1 MTLMTYRHGPSVA
14 SLAPATPALSAG
26 PAESAVP
33 AGLEPADTSALDR
46 RGAVSAPPAN
56 GRLGILV
63 VIGVIGGILS
73 GLFAI
78 GGGILM
84 IPLLAGWARMDQ
96 RRAAATSL
104 VAIIPAAVVSSAAYL
119 LHGEIDVIASAFVAV
134 GAVVGAVI
142 GSRLLRRLPVTWLR
156 WAFIVFILIIAV
168 RLLLVTPGR
177 GHSIPLSPVV
187 VLGYLA
193 LGVVMGIASGL
204 FGIGGGI
211 IAVPLLVS
219 IFGVGE
225 LVAKGTAL
233 LVSIPTSLVAT
244 RSNHRH
250 GLLQTADIRAG
261 LIVGAAA
268 ALASVPAVDL
278 AVAIPAR
285 ASGILFAGLLL
296 AVATQLAVKAVRTP
310 RPGRPAA

>member
-1 MTLMTYRHGPSVA
+1 MTTLTRRQDSSVA
-14 SLAPATPALSAG
+14 PAGAYASDRIAAASVAPAN
-26 PAESAVP
+26 
-33 AGLEPADTSALDR
+33 R
-46 RGAVSAPPAN
+46 
-56 GRLGILV
+56 RLGTLIA
-63 VIGVIGGILS
+63 IGVIGGILS

-84 IPLLAGWARMDQ
+84 VPLLAWRARMDQ

-104 VAIIPAAVVSSAAYL
+104 VAIIPTAVVSSAAYL
-119 LHGEIDVIASAFVAV
+119 IHGDIDVLAAALVAV
-134 GAVVGAVI
+134 GAVAGAVI

-156 WAFIVFILIIAV
+156 WAFIVFILAIAV

-177 GHSIPLSPVV
+177 GHSIPLSPSV

-193 LGVVMGIASGL
+193 LGLVMGIASGL

-219 IFGVGE
+219 IFAVGE

-233 LVSIPTSLVAT
+233 LVSIPTSVVAT
-244 RSNHRH
+244 TSNHRH
-250 GLLQTADIRAG
+250 GLLQSADIRAG
-261 LIVGAAA
+261 LIVGSAA

-278 AVAIPAR
+278 AVAIPAK
-285 ASGILFAGLLL
+285 ASGVLFAALLV
-296 AVATQLAVKAVRTP
+296 AVATQLAVKAVRGS
-310 RPGRPAA
+310 RAVRSAA

>member
-1 MTLMTYRHGPSVA
+1 MTTMTYRHEPSVA
-14 SLAPATPALSAG
+14 SLTAAAPAASAGLPPAGTPAS
-26 PAESAVP
+26 
-33 AGLEPADTSALDR
+33 DR
-46 RGAVSAPPAN
+46 RAVASVPPAS
-56 GRLGILV
+56 GRLGTLV
-63 VIGVIGGILS
+63 LIGVIGGILS

-84 IPLLAGWARMDQ
+84 IPLLVWRARMDQ

-104 VAIIPAAVVSSAAYL
+104 VAIVPTAVVSSAAYL
-119 LHGEIDVIASAFVAV
+119 IHGDIDVVAGAFVAA

-156 WAFIVFILIIAV
+156 WAFIVFILTIAV

-193 LGVVMGIASGL
+193 LGMVMGIASGL

-219 IFGVGE
+219 IFAVGE

-244 RSNHRH
+244 TSNHRH
-250 GLLQTADIRAG
+250 GLLQAADIRAG
-261 LIVGAAA
+261 LIVGTAA

-278 AVAIPAR
+278 AVAIPAK
-285 ASGILFAGLLL
+285 ASGIMFAGLLV
-296 AVATQLAVKAVRTP
+296 AVATQLAVTAVRTP

>member
-1 MTLMTYRHGPSVA
+1 MTTMTYRHEPAVA
-14 SLAPATPALSAG
+14 SAEATASAG
-26 PAESAVP
+26 PAVADGSA
-33 AGLEPADTSALDR
+33 SA
-46 RGAVSAPPAN
+46 SPAN
-56 GRLGILV
+56 PRLGALLL
-63 VIGVIGGILS
+63 IGVLGGVLS

-84 IPLLAGWARMDQ
+84 IPLLAWRARMDQ

-104 VAIIPAAVVSSAAYL
+104 VAIVPTAVVSSAAYL
-119 LHGEIDVIASAFVAV
+119 LHGEIDVVAGALVAV
-134 GAVVGAVI
+134 GAVAGAVI

-156 WAFIVFILIIAV
+156 WAFIVFLLTIAV

-193 LGVVMGIASGL
+193 LGMIMGIASGL

-219 IFGVGE
+219 VFAVGE

-244 RSNHRH
+244 TSNRRH
-250 GLLQTADIRAG
+250 GLLQAADIRAG
-261 LIVGAAA
+261 LIVGTAA
-268 ALASVPAVDL
+268 ALASIPAVEL

-296 AVATQLAVKAVRTP
+296 AIATQLAVKAVRSAH
-310 RPGRPAA
+310 PAA

>member
-1 MTLMTYRHGPSVA
+1 MTTMTYRHDSAVASGTHAVAATPVALTGASAPHLAATSSVA
-14 SLAPATPALSAG
+14 PAK
-26 PAESAVP
+26 
-33 AGLEPADTSALDR
+33 
-46 RGAVSAPPAN
+46 
-56 GRLGILV
+56 GRLGALI

-84 IPLLAGWARMDQ
+84 VPLLAWRARMDQ

-104 VAIIPAAVVSSAAYL
+104 VAIIPTAVVSSVAYL
-119 LHGEIDVIASAFVAV
+119 IHGDIDVVAGAFVAV
-134 GAVVGAVI
+134 GAVAGAVL
-142 GSRLLRRLPVTWLR
+142 GSRLLKRLPVTWLR
-156 WAFIVFILIIAV
+156 WAFIVFILTIAV

-177 GHSIPLSPVV
+177 GHSIPLTPWV

-193 LGVVMGIASGL
+193 LGMVMGLASGL

-219 IFGVGE
+219 IFAVGD

-233 LVSIPTSLVAT
+233 VVSIPTSVVAT
-244 RSNHRH
+244 TSNHRH

-261 LIVGAAA
+261 LIVGTAA

-278 AVAIPAR
+278 AVAIPAK
-285 ASGILFAGLLL
+285 ASGVLFALLL
-296 AVATQLAVKAVRTP
+296 VAVATQLAVKAVRGS
-310 RPGRPAA
+310 RAARSAG

>member
-1 MTLMTYRHGPSVA
+1 MTTITIHRHDASVA
-14 SLAPATPALSAG
+14 LP
-26 PAESAVP
+26 P
-33 AGLEPADTSALDR
+33 AGTQASDR
-46 RGAVSAPPAN
+46 IAAAPSTN
-56 GRLGILV
+56 GRLGALLM
-63 VIGVIGGILS
+63 IGVIGGILS

-84 IPLLAGWARMDQ
+84 VPLLAWRARMDQ

-104 VAIIPAAVVSSAAYL
+104 VAIVPTAVVSSAAYL
-119 LHGEIDVIASAFVAV
+119 LHGDIDVVAGGFVAV

-156 WAFIVFILIIAV
+156 WAFIVFILVIAV

-177 GHSIPLSPVV
+177 GHSIPLSPWVA
-187 VLGYLA
+187 LGYLG
-193 LGVVMGIASGL
+193 LGLVMGIASGL

-219 IFGVGE
+219 IFAVGE

-233 LVSIPTSLVAT
+233 LVSIPTSVVAAT
-244 RSNHRH
+244 SNHRH
-250 GLLQTADIRAG
+250 GLLEAADIRAG
-261 LIVGAAA
+261 LIVGTAA

-278 AVAIPAR
+278 AAALPAQT
-285 ASGILFAGLLL
+285 SGIMFAVLLV

-310 RPGRPAA
+310 RPGRTAA